1 MFSPTARR
9 AKTSRTC
16 GSAAIIEE
24 RLEQVLRLAKPCSV
38 VESGQTSFTEPS
50 AELLQSPKL
59 KRIFLG
65 VAGR

>member
-1 MFSPTARR
+1 MFSPTAPR

-16 GSAAIIEE
+16 WSAAVIEE
-24 RLEQVLRLAKPCSV
+24 RLEQVLRLANPCSI

-59 KRIFLG
+59 KRIFLSG
-65 VAGR
+65 GAR